1 MNRTD
6 AIFSDSSNRSH
17 LRWLA
22 ASYVIDV
29 DIVRIKGLADTVN
42 APLRIWNFDL
52 QDVIQDMKTKHTP
65 NANITLQIQWVPFD
79 FAF

>member
-1 MNRTD
+1 
-6 AIFSDSSNRSH
+6 
-17 LRWLA
+17 
-22 ASYVIDV
+22 
-29 DIVRIKGLADTVN
+29 VN